1 MKKLT
6 LLFTALIAVATISCS
21 KSSSNPRNPDSPQTT
36 VPTELRGN
44 WMYGNFSMT
53 EYWSQDP
60 EDYLGNGLEFAFAF
74 TFNADGSYTQYFTS
88 GSVTTGIVTYQQSV
102 TKGTVEVNE
111 TSKTIIT
118 HPTKAHYKRT
128 SNRQVVEE
136 RDLDDGELNGATT
149 YTYSTGKEPNGTDAV
164 YLTLS
169 GTREP
174 LTFLK
179 KL

>member
-21 KSSSNPRNPDSPQTT
+21 KSSSNPGNPDSPQTT

-60 EDYLGNGLEFAFAF
+60 EDYLGNGFEVALAFNF
-74 TFNADGSYTQYFTS
+74 KADGSYTQYFTS
-88 GSVTTGIVTYQQSV
+88 STVTLGVVTYHQSV
-102 TKGTVEVNE
+102 TQGTVEIDE
-111 TSKTIIT
+111 ASKTIIT
-118 HPTKAHYKRT
+118 HPGKAHYKRT
-128 SNRQVVEE
+128 ANGKVEE
-136 RDLDDGELNGATT
+136 DRDLGDNEMSTST
-149 YTYSTGKEPNGTDAV
+149 YTYTTGKEPNGTDAL

-169 GTREP
+169 GTTDP

-179 KL
+179 K